1 MLGPEKKSKLKLRM
15 LAEAFFSS
23 MYSHRRQYKYGE
35 SRVTKMLLNVRE
47 AAEALSISRAFFYKL
62 VSEGRIKK
70 VKLSKGP
77 SGAVRFRP
85 ADLESFVKESVR

>member
-1 MLGPEKKSKLKLRM
+1 MTKL
-15 LAEAFFSS
+15 
-23 MYSHRRQYKYGE
+23 
-35 SRVTKMLLNVRE
+35 LLNVQE
-47 AAEALSISRAFFYKL
+47 ASRTLGISRAFFYKL

-85 ADLESFVKESVR
+85 ADLESFVRENVK